1 MWGVHPSFLRGQQ
14 LTYAAPAWWL
24 ERPGE
29 RRPLR
34 PFVRAEWLAGEG
46 QYLRML
52 LTGALAWWGALDLAT
67 VAEAT
72 VAVRVTSFGAF
83 LLARH
88 EGAPEAAVAGGLTES
103 WGPPLLPTRDGA
115 LAVQPLSADAALLA
129 TLEIWARPTQVA
141 GGRAIYRLDEERACA
156 AFDRDTH

>member
-1 MWGVHPSFLRGQQ
+1 
-14 LTYAAPAWWL
+14 
-24 ERPGE
+24 
-29 RRPLR
+29 
-34 PFVRAEWLAGEG
+34 
-46 QYLRML
+46 ML
-52 LTGALAWWGALDLAT
+52 LTGALAWWGARALAT

-115 LAVQPLSADAALLA
+115 LAVQPLPPDAALLA
-129 TLEIWARPTQVA
+129 TLEIWARPSQIA
-141 GGRAIYRLDEERACA
+141 GGRVIHRFDEERACA
-156 AFDRDTH
+156 AFDRGMDLTGLLAQVRRHQAPGGTRLESLDTSRL